1 MPLSPFDFLKAINE
15 TKEDLF
21 VDPQAEKDYS
31 AYMINRGLSFFPD
44 TILYS
49 NMMNRYSHIP
59 KKSQFCFFINNI
71 VKKKRFSQWHKKD
84 KETESLTL
92 VMEYFGYSAEKAKE
106 ALKIL
111 SDAQLI
117 IIKEKQKKG
126 GRNDS

>member
-1 MPLSPFDFLKAINE
+1 MNPFDFLKAINE

-59 KKSQFCFFINNI
+59 KKYQFVFLINN
-71 VKKKRFSQWHKKD
+71 VVRKKRFSQWYKKD
-84 KETESLTL
+84 KETESLTM
-92 VMEYFGYSAEKAKE
+92 VMDYFEYSAEKAKE

-111 SDAQLI
+111 SEDQLI
-117 IIKEKQKKG
+117 TIKEKQQQG

>member
-1 MPLSPFDFLKAINE
+1 MTPFDYLKAINE

-59 KKSQFCFFINNI
+59 KKSQFVFLSLNI
-71 VKKKRFSQWHKKD
+71 TKRKRFSQWHKRD
-84 KETESLTL
+84 KETESLSM
-92 VMEYFGYSAEKAKE
+92 VMEYFGYSSEKAKE

-111 SDAQLI
+111 SDDQLS
-117 IIKEKQKKG
+117 IIKGRQEQG
-126 GRNDS
+126 GRG

>member
-1 MPLSPFDFLKAINE
+1 MSPFDFLKAINE

-49 NMMNRYSHIP
+49 NVMNRYSNIP
-59 KKSQFCFFINNI
+59 KRSQFVFLLNNI

-84 KETESLTL
+84 KETESLSV

-111 SDAQLI
+111 SDTQLI
-117 IIKEKQKKG
+117 IIKEQQQQGGKK
-126 GRNDS
+126 

>member
-1 MPLSPFDFLKAINE
+1 MALSPFDFLKAINE

-59 KKSQFCFFINNI
+59 KRSQYRFLINNVI
-71 VKKKRFSQWHKKD
+71 KRKRFSQWHKKD
-84 KETESLTL
+84 KETESLAL

-111 SDAQLI
+111 SNTQIDI
-117 IIKEKQKKG
+117 IRGRQEQG
-126 GRNDS
+126 GRG

>member
-1 MPLSPFDFLKAINE
+1 MTPFDFLKAINE

-44 TILYS
+44 TILYA

-59 KKSQFCFFINNI
+59 KKSQFVFLINNI
-71 VKKKRFSQWHKKD
+71 GKKKRFSQWHKRD

-111 SDAQLI
+111 SDDQLI
-117 IIKEKQKKG
+117 IIQEKQKKG

>member
-1 MPLSPFDFLKAINE
+1 MALSPFDFLKAINE

-49 NMMNRYSHIP
+49 NMMNRYPHIP

-92 VMEYFGYSAEKAKE
+92 VMDYFGYSAEKAKE

-111 SDAQLI
+111 SNTQIDI
-117 IIKEKQKKG
+117 IRGRQEQG
-126 GRNDS
+126 GRG

>member
-1 MPLSPFDFLKAINE
+1 MTPFDFLKAINE

-49 NMMNRYSHIP
+49 NMMNRYPHIP
-59 KKSQFCFFINNI
+59 KRSQFLFLSLNI
-71 VKKKRFSQWHKKD
+71 VKRKRFSQWHKKD
-84 KETESLTL
+84 KETDSLTM

-106 ALKIL
+106 ALRIL
-111 SDAQLI
+111 TADQLI
-117 IIKEKQKKG
+117 IIRGRQEQG
-126 GRNDS
+126 GRG

>member
-1 MPLSPFDFLKAINE
+1 MSPFDFLKAINE

-59 KKSQFCFFINNI
+59 KKAQFLFLINNVI
-71 VKKKRFSQWHKKD
+71 KRKRFSQWHKRD
-84 KETESLTL
+84 KETESLAM
-92 VMEYFGYSAEKAKE
+92 VMEYFEYSTEKAKE

-111 SDAQLI
+111 SDDQLI
-117 IIKEKQKKG
+117 IIKEKQQQG
-126 GRNDS
+126 GRG

>member
-1 MPLSPFDFLKAINE
+1 MNPFDFLKAINE

-59 KKSQFCFFINNI
+59 KKSQFVFLSLNI
-71 VKKKRFSQWHKKD
+71 TKRKRFSQWHKRD
-84 KETESLTL
+84 KETESLSM
-92 VMEYFGYSAEKAKE
+92 VMEYFGYSSEKAKE

-111 SDAQLI
+111 SDDQLS
-117 IIKEKQKKG
+117 IIKGRQEQG
-126 GRNDS
+126 GRG

>member
-1 MPLSPFDFLKAINE
+1 MNPFDFLKAINE

-59 KKSQFCFFINNI
+59 KRAQFLFLINNI
-71 VKKKRFSQWHKKD
+71 VKKKRFSQWYKKD
-84 KETESLTL
+84 KETESLAM

-111 SDAQLI
+111 SGDQLI
-117 IIKEKQKKG
+117 IIKEKQQQG

>member
-1 MPLSPFDFLKAINE
+1 MSPFDFLKAINE
-15 TKEDLF
+15 TQEDLF

-59 KKSQFCFFINNI
+59 KKAQFLFLINNVI
-71 VKKKRFSQWHKKD
+71 KRKRFSQWHKRD
-84 KETESLTL
+84 KETESLAM
-92 VMEYFGYSAEKAKE
+92 VMEYFEYSTEKAKE

-111 SDAQLI
+111 SDDQLI
-117 IIKEKQKKG
+117 IIKEKQQQG
-126 GRNDS
+126 GRG

>member
-1 MPLSPFDFLKAINE
+1 MTPFDFLKAINE

-44 TILYS
+44 TIMYS

-59 KKSQFCFFINNI
+59 KRAQFCFLINNVI
-71 VKKKRFSQWHKKD
+71 KRKRFSQWHKKD
-84 KETESLTL
+84 QETESLAM

-106 ALKIL
+106 ALRIL
-111 SDAQLI
+111 TEDQLI
-117 IIKEKQKKG
+117 IIKGRQEQG
-126 GRNDS
+126 GRG

>member
-1 MPLSPFDFLKAINE
+1 MALSPFDFLKAINE

-44 TILYS
+44 TILYA

-84 KETESLTL
+84 KETESLAL

-111 SDAQLI
+111 SNTQIDI
-117 IIKEKQKKG
+117 IRGRQEQG
-126 GRNDS
+126 GRG

>member
-1 MPLSPFDFLKAINE
+1 MNPFDFLKAINE

-44 TILYS
+44 TILYA

-59 KKSQFCFFINNI
+59 KRAQFLFLINN
-71 VKKKRFSQWHKKD
+71 VFKGKRFSQWHKRD

-111 SDAQLI
+111 SGDQLI
-117 IIKEKQKKG
+117 IIKGRQEQG
-126 GRNDS
+126 GRG

>member
-1 MPLSPFDFLKAINE
+1 MTPFDFLKAINE

-59 KKSQFCFFINNI
+59 KKSQFVFLSLNI
-71 VKKKRFSQWHKKD
+71 TKRKRFSQWHKRD
-84 KETESLTL
+84 KETESLSM
-92 VMEYFGYSAEKAKE
+92 VMEYFGYSSEKAKE

-111 SDAQLI
+111 SDDQLS
-117 IIKEKQKKG
+117 IIKGRQEQG
-126 GRNDS
+126 GRG

>member
-1 MPLSPFDFLKAINE
+1 MTPFDFLKAINE

-21 VDPQAEKDYS
+21 VHPQAEKDYS

-59 KKSQFCFFINNI
+59 KKSQFVFLINNI
-71 VKKKRFSQWHKKD
+71 SKKKRFSQWHKRD
-84 KETESLTL
+84 KETESLTI
-92 VMEYFGYSAEKAKE
+92 VMDYFGYSAEKAKE

-111 SDAQLI
+111 SEDQLI

>member
-1 MPLSPFDFLKAINE
+1 MTPFDFLKAINE

-49 NMMNRYSHIP
+49 NMMNRYSGIP
-59 KKSQFCFFINNI
+59 KRSQFLFLINNI
-71 VKKKRFSQWHKKD
+71 VKKKRFSQWYKKD
-84 KETESLTL
+84 KETESLAM
-92 VMEYFGYSAEKAKE
+92 VMDYFEYSAEKAKE

-111 SDAQLI
+111 SEDQLI
-117 IIKEKQKKG
+117 AIREKQKKG

>member
-1 MPLSPFDFLKAINE
+1 MSPFDFLKAINE

-59 KKSQFCFFINNI
+59 KKYQFVFLINN
-71 VKKKRFSQWHKKD
+71 VVRKKRFSQWYKKD
-84 KETESLTL
+84 KETESLTM
-92 VMEYFGYSAEKAKE
+92 VMDYFEYSAEKAKE

-111 SDAQLI
+111 SEDQLI
-117 IIKEKQKKG
+117 TIKEKQQQG

>member
-1 MPLSPFDFLKAINE
+1 MSPFDFLKAINE

-44 TILYS
+44 TILYA

-59 KKSQFCFFINNI
+59 KKSQFVFLINNI
-71 VKKKRFSQWHKKD
+71 GKKKRFSQWHKKD
-84 KETESLTL
+84 KETESLTM